1 MHKRLYRGLMIAGM
15 FLAGSYLFASGSL
28 GCGSLAS
35 EAAISSTDM
44 CFIFDCTNGIFGGLI
59 DPCANV
65 YGTDTG
71 NPEQGQAGTFAGPS
85 SGPFFADC
93 PTDETTG
100 GG

>member
-71 NPEQGQAGTFAGPS
+71 NPDVGGAGGFAGPF
-85 SGPFFADC
+85 SGPLFADC
-93 PTDETTG
+93 PTDDTAG
-100 GG
+100 GA